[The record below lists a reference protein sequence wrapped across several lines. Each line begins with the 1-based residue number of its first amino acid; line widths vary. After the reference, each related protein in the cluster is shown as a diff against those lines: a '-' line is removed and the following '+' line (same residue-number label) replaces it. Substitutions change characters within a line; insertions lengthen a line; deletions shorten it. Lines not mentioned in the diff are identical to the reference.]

1 LLKIKM
7 SAKNL
12 PECPILG

>member
-1 LLKIKM
+1 M

-12 PECPILG
+12 FNQ

>member
-1 LLKIKM
+1 MM

-12 PECPILG
+12 D

>member
-1 LLKIKM
+1 M

-12 PECPILG
+12 YENVQKNL